1 MPNTTLLPT
10 EFLKKVSPLSAEVC
24 KELDAAWQHKK
35 TIKAYDFLVQK
46 DQQENYMYLI
56 ESGAL
61 RIFYPAV
68 EKEICV
74 GFGHPNE
81 FITSF
86 PSFVEGLPSE
96 FCIQALR
103 KTSLIGIHRNQ
114 FISLLHKH
122 SELERCWRIMVE
134 KALIGRIEREAEM
147 LNGNPTARI
156 EKLLERSPHVFQQIP
171 HKYIASYL
179 GMTPETLSRKLN
191 S

>member
-1 MPNTTLLPT
+1 MANSD
-10 EFLKKVSPLSAEVC
+10 LKPSSLIAKVSPLSVEVC
-24 KELDAAWQHKK
+24 DALDVAWQHGK
-35 TIKAYDFLVQK
+35 TLKTYEFLVQK
-46 DQQENYMYLI
+46 GQQENYLYI
-56 ESGAL
+56 IKSGAL
-61 RIFYPAV
+61 RIFYPAA

-74 GFGHPNE
+74 GFGHPGE

-103 KTSLIGIHRNQ
+103 KTTLIGIHRAN
-114 FISLLHKH
+114 FIALLNKY
-122 SELERCWRIMVE
+122 SDLERCWRIMVE

-147 LNGNPTARI
+147 LNGNPEERI

>member
-1 MPNTTLLPT
+1 MADLSISPSELI
-10 EFLKKVSPLSAEVC
+10 KKAAPLSEVVSQNLEAVW
-24 KELDAAWQHKK
+24 KHERTL
-35 TIKAYDFLVQK
+35 KAYEFLVQK
-46 DQQENYMYLI
+46 GQKEHYMYLI
-56 ESGAL
+56 KSGAL
-61 RIFYPAV
+61 RIFYPAA

-103 KTSLIGIHRNQ
+103 KTTLVGIHRNN
-114 FISLLHKH
+114 FMSLLNKH
-122 SELERCWRIMVE
+122 ADLERCWRIMVE

-147 LNGNPTARI
+147 LNGNPEARI
-156 EKLLERSPHVFQQIP
+156 EKLLQRSPYVFQQIP

-179 GMTPETLSRKLN
+179 GMAPETLSRKLN